1 MLEIFQW
8 ASWLS
13 VHKYSTEILMANE
26 FHGLN
31 FTCPP
36 PTLGKGTSS
45 VPHPPQVGEIHVPLP
60 PPQVRELHMPPPT
73 IAKELHVPPNH
84 VR

>member
-45 VPHPPQVGEIHVPLP
+45 VPHPPQVREI
-60 PPQVRELHMPPPT
+60 HMPPPT
-73 IAKELHVPPNH
+73 IANELDVPPTTLGKGAQR
-84 VR
+84 VSRLSR

>member
-36 PTLGKGTSS
+36 PTLGKETSR
-45 VPHPPQVGEIHVPLP
+45 VPDPPQVGEIHVSPTSGKGT
-60 PPQVRELHMPPPT
+60 HMPPPT

>member
-31 FTCPP
+31 FTCPTP
-36 PTLGKGTSS
+36 PKGN
-45 VPHPPQVGEIHVPLP
+45 HPPRGPLN
-60 PPQVRELHMPPPT
+60 T
-73 IAKELHVPPNH
+73 IIS
-84 VR
+84 

>member
-36 PTLGKGTSS
+36 PTLGKETSR
-45 VPHPPQVGEIHVPLP
+45 V
-60 PPQVRELHMPPPT
+60 PPPT
-73 IAKELHVPPNH
+73 SGRGNSRVPH
-84 VR
+84 LR

>member
-36 PTLGKGTSS
+36 PTSGKETSHT
-45 VPHPPQVGEIHVPLP
+45 PAYL
-60 PPQVRELHMPPPT
+60 R
-73 IAKELHVPPNH
+73 
-84 VR
+84 